1 MIRIGLLGVGFMGM
15 THFEAS
21 NRLELDPTT
30 GRRKFVGSKLTSGAI
45 TALATRDAKKLSGDW
60 TSIQGNFGPRGS
72 LMDLSPVKTYS
83 DHRQLL
89 ADPDIDLVDICLPT
103 DQHEKVVLEALAAGK
118 HVLVEKPIA
127 TELPAAERMVEAARQ
142 AGRMLLVG
150 QVLPFFPEFAFA
162 ARTVREGKYGKLL
175 AGHFRRVITPPNWS
189 NDMSDFR
196 KLGGWGVDLHIHDN
210 HFIGLLCGVPRQVF
224 SRGLLQE
231 GLVNHLHTN
240 YLFDNPDLAVTS
252 VSGGIAAK
260 GLAFGHGFEL
270 YLERATLLYDA
281 GTYAGQW
288 VVNRPLTLITDDGSA
303 QQPELPGGTEWCSAF
318 TSELQAAVNSL
329 QTGKEAAELSGTL
342 ALNALRLC
350 EAERQS
356 IVTGKIVDVAT

>member
-1 MIRIGLLGVGFMGM
+1 MIRIGLIGIGFMGM

-21 NRLELDPTT
+21 THLEADPAS
-30 GRRKFVGSKLTSGAI
+30 GRRKPVGEKLTGGVI
-45 TALATRDAKKLSGDW
+45 TAIATRDPKKLSGDW

-72 LMDLSPVKTYS
+72 LMDLSHVKTFP

-89 ADPDIDLVDICLPT
+89 ADPDIDLIDVCLPT
-103 DQHEKVVLEALAAGK
+103 DQHEKIVLEALAAGK

-127 TELPAAERMVEAARQ
+127 TELAAAERMVEAARK

-162 ARTVREGKYGKLL
+162 AETVRSNRFGKLL

-189 NDMSDFR
+189 NGMNDFR

-210 HFIGLLCGVPRQVF
+210 HFIGLLCGVPRRVF

-231 GLVNHLHTN
+231 GLVNHVHTN
-240 YLFDNPDLAVTS
+240 YLFDNPNLAITS

-260 GLAFGHGFEL
+260 GLAFAHGFEL
-270 YLERATLLYDA
+270 YLEKATLLYDA

-288 VVNRPLTLITDDGSA
+288 TVNRPLTLITEDGGA
-303 QQPELPGGTEWCSAF
+303 FQPELPGGTDWCSAF
-318 TSELQAAVNSL
+318 TAELQAAVNSL
-329 QTGKEAAELSGTL
+329 QSGHEAAELSGTL
-342 ALNALRLC
+342 ALNALKLC

-356 IVTGKIVDVAT
+356 IASGEVTNVE

>member
-1 MIRIGLLGVGFMGM
+1 MVRIGLIGIGFMGM

-21 NRLELDPTT
+21 TKLEADGAS
-30 GRRKFVGSKLTSGAI
+30 GRRKLTGSKLNGGELVAI
-45 TALATRDAKKLSGDW
+45 ATRDAKKLSGDW

-72 LMDLSPVKTYS
+72 LMDLSHVAGYTDY
-83 DHRQLL
+83 RQLL
-89 ADPDIDLVDICLPT
+89 ADPNVDLVDICLPT
-103 DQHEKVVLEALAAGK
+103 DQHETVVLEALAAGK

-127 TELPAAERMVEAARQ
+127 TQLPAANRMAEAATK
-142 AGRMLLVG
+142 AGKQLLVG

-162 ARTVREGKYGKLL
+162 AQTVRGGKYGKLL
-175 AGHFRRVITPPNWS
+175 AAHFRRVIAQPNWS

-210 HFIGLLCGVPRQVF
+210 HYIGLLCGVPKQVF

-231 GLVNHLHTN
+231 GLVNHVHTN
-240 YLFDNPDLAVTS
+240 YLFDNPNLAVTA

-260 GLAFGHGFEL
+260 GLAFGHGFEM
-270 YLERATLLYDA
+270 YLEQATIVYDA
-281 GTYAGQW
+281 GTYAGEW
-288 VVNRPLTLITDDGSA
+288 VVNRPLTLITNDGSA
-303 QQPELPGGTEWCSAF
+303 AKPELPGGTEWCAAF
-318 TSELQAAVNSL
+318 TAELQAAVDSIA
-329 QTGKEAAELSGTL
+329 TGREAPELSGTL

-356 IVTGKIVDVAT
+356 IASGKIVDVA

>member
-1 MIRIGLLGVGFMGM
+1 MVRIGLIGVGFMGM
-15 THFEAS
+15 THYEGA
-21 NRLELDPTT
+21 NELEGDPAT
-30 GRRKFVGSKLTSGAI
+30 GRRVRVGSRLNGGEIVAV
-45 TALATRDAKKLSGDW
+45 ATRDPKKLAGDW

-72 LMDLSPVKTYS
+72 LMDLSHLTTYS

-89 ADPDIDLVDICLPT
+89 ADPTIDAVDICLPT
-103 DQHEKVVLEALAAGK
+103 DQHESVVLEALAAGK

-127 TELPAAERMVEAARQ
+127 TELLAAERMMAAAQ
-142 AGRMLLVG
+142 KAGRQLLVG

-162 ARTVREGKYGKLL
+162 SAAVRGGQFGKLL
-175 AGHFRRVITPPNWS
+175 AGHFRRVIAPPDWS
-189 NDMSDFR
+189 NGMNDFR

-210 HFIGLLCGVPRQVF
+210 HFIGLLCGIPKQVF

-231 GLVNHLHTN
+231 GFVNHVHTN
-240 YLFDNPDLAVTS
+240 YIFDNPNLAITC

-270 YLERATLLYDA
+270 YLERATIVYDA

-288 VVNRPLTLITDDGSA
+288 AVNRPLTLITNDGKA
-303 QQPELPGGTEWCSAF
+303 EQPTLSGGTEWCSAF
-318 TSELQAAVNSL
+318 TAELQAAVDSL
-329 QTGKEAAELSGTL
+329 QSGVESPELSGTL

-356 IVTGKIVDVAT
+356 IASGQMVTVG

>member
-1 MIRIGLLGVGFMGM
+1 MVRIGLIGVGFMGM
-15 THFEAS
+15 THFEGS
-21 NRLELDPTT
+21 NKLEADAVT
-30 GRRKFVGSKLTSGAI
+30 GRRKQVGSKLSGGSI
-45 TALATRDAKKLSGDW
+45 VALATRDPKKLAGDW
-60 TSIQGNFGPRGS
+60 SSIQGNFGPRGS
-72 LMDLSPVKTYS
+72 FLDLSHLTTYS

-89 ADPDIDLVDICLPT
+89 ADQSIDMVDLCLPT
-103 DQHEKVVLEALAAGK
+103 DQHEAVVLEALAAGK

-127 TELPAAERMVEAARQ
+127 TDLAAAERMMAAARK
-142 AGRMLLVG
+142 AGRQLLVG

-162 ARTVREGKYGKLL
+162 TETVRSGKYGQLL

-189 NDMSDFR
+189 NGMNDFR

-210 HFIGLLCGVPRQVF
+210 HFIGLLCGVPKQVF

-231 GLVNHLHTN
+231 GLVNHVHTN
-240 YLFDNPDLAVTS
+240 YIFDNPNLAVTC

-270 YLERATLLYDA
+270 YLERATIVYDA

-288 VVNRPLTLITDDGSA
+288 VVNRPLTLITDDGKA
-303 QQPELPGGTEWCSAF
+303 EQPTLPGGSEWCSAF
-318 TSELQAAVNSL
+318 TAELQAAVDSIN
-329 QTGKEAAELSGTL
+329 TGTEAPALSGAL
-342 ALNALRLC
+342 ALNALRIC

-356 IVTGKIVDVAT
+356 IVSGQVVSIE

>member
-1 MIRIGLLGVGFMGM
+1 MVRIGLIGIGFMGM

-21 NRLELDPTT
+21 TKLEANSTS
-30 GRRKFVGSKLTSGAI
+30 GRRKAIDSKLNGGQI
-45 TALATRDAKKLSGDW
+45 VALATRDAKKLAGDW

-72 LMDLSPVKTYS
+72 LMDLSHVSGYA
-83 DHRQLL
+83 DYRQLL
-89 ADPDIDLVDICLPT
+89 ADPNVDLVDVCLPT
-103 DQHEKVVLEALAAGK
+103 DQHEAVVLEALAAGK

-127 TELPAAERMVEAARQ
+127 TELPAANRMTEAAAK
-142 AGRMLLVG
+142 AGKQLLVG

-162 ARTVREGKYGKLL
+162 AETVRSGKYGKLL
-175 AGHFRRVITPPNWS
+175 AAHFRRVIAQPNWS

-210 HFIGLLCGVPRQVF
+210 HYIGLLCGVPKQVF

-231 GLVNHLHTN
+231 GLVNHVHTN
-240 YLFDNPDLAVTS
+240 YLFDNPNLAVTA

-260 GLAFGHGFEL
+260 GLAFGHGFEM
-270 YLERATLLYDA
+270 YLEQATIVYDA
-281 GTYAGQW
+281 GTYAGEW
-288 VVNRPLTLITDDGSA
+288 AVNRPLTLITNDGSA
-303 QQPELPGGTEWCSAF
+303 ARPELPGGTEWCAAF
-318 TSELQAAVNSL
+318 TAELQAAVNSIA
-329 QTGKEAAELSGTL
+329 TGREAPELSGTL

-356 IVTGKIVDVAT
+356 IASGKIVDVK